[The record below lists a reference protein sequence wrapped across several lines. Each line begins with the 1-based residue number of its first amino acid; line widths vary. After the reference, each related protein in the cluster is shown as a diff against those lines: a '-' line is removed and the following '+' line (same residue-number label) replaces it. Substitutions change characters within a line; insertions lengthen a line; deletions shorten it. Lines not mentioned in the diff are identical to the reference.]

1 MTELSLKYKNLVN
14 YLKNLENAGVA
25 FSSGVD
31 STYLLKVAHDVLGDS
46 VTAFTAKSALFTKRE
61 LEEAEAFCKKE
72 GIRHVIVD
80 MDIDLIRDN
89 PTNRCYICKRNMFEQ
104 FLKTAKISNIQ
115 ILLEGSNVDDEKDYR
130 PGMMAIGELG
140 IKSPLK
146 LAGLSK
152 NEVRILSK
160 EAGLKTFD
168 KPSFACLASRVAYG
182 EKISEEKLN
191 RIQNAEQFLFD
202 LGFTQFRVRLHG
214 ELARIEVLPV
224 DFGNLVSHRED
235 IISKLKGL
243 GFKYISMDLEGYRTG
258 SMNEA
263 FNLK

>member
-14 YLKNLENAGVA
+14 YLKTLENAGVA

-46 VTAFTAKSALFTKRE
+46 VTAFTAKSALFPKRE

-80 MDIDLIRDN
+80 MDIDLIQDN

-104 FLKTAKISNIQ
+104 FLKTAKFSNIQ
-115 ILLEGSNVDDEKDYR
+115 ILLEGSNIDDEKDYR
-130 PGMMAIGELG
+130 PGMMAIDELG

-152 NEVRILSK
+152 NEIRILSK
-160 EAGLKTFD
+160 DLGLKTFD
-168 KPSFACLASRVAYG
+168 KPSFACLASRIAYG
-182 EKISEEKLN
+182 EKITEEKLD
-191 RIQNAEQFLFD
+191 RIQNAEQFLYD

-224 DFGNLVSHRED
+224 DFGKLVSHRED
-235 IISKLKGL
+235 IISKLKEL

-258 SMNEA
+258 SMNDSIN
-263 FNLK
+263 FK

>member
-46 VTAFTAKSALFTKRE
+46 VTAFTAKSALFPKRE

-104 FLKTAKISNIQ
+104 FLKTSKISNIQ

-130 PGMMAIGELG
+130 PGMMAIEELG

>member
-46 VTAFTAKSALFTKRE
+46 VTAFTAKSALFPKRE

-130 PGMMAIGELG
+130 PGMMAIEELG